1 MSDSVRRSI
10 VLRRLPY
17 VLGLTMLFTSFVV
30 AQTPEEQ
37 AAALAALAPEARTAI
52 AQLGSLRTLP
62 AGEWRFHLG
71 ELPHGEA
78 SDLDDQA
85 WEIRKPGSTA
95 PAETV
100 WYRRLIEIPQSLQ
113 GYDLA
118 GSRIW
123 FVFQVDVNGPMTQ
136 IVYFNGRRVAMGEE
150 LEPLILCDSCKP
162 GEKILVAVK
171 LLKTVDQKIFTG
183 VHLSIEP
190 PADRPRAEDI
200 EQELLSAAILA
211 RTLGVTQVQT
221 KGFIEAINSAAEAVD
236 LDALARGDSKRF
248 DDSLRRAAE
257 LLSVLDPSLHQAT
270 YRLTGNSHIDAAWLW
285 PSSESIDSIRHTWG
299 TALQLMNEY
308 PDYTFTQSAAQY
320 NVWMAE
326 KYPFL
331 NEEIKRRIIEGRW
344 EIVGGM
350 WVEPDLNLPDGESLV
365 RQLLIGKRAFHDL
378 YGVDVRIGWNPDSF
392 GYNWQLPQIYKRSG
406 IDYFVTQKMA
416 WNDTNQ
422 LPLKLFWW
430 QSPDGSKVLSY
441 FPHNYD
447 NDNFDPARLAAD
459 LVAARSRAPGLTEL
473 MDLYGVGDHGG
484 GATRYTLDQA
494 DHWRKPGNIVPN
506 FKLGTAQSFFDD
518 VQPKI
523 EDRSPLWNYEIM
535 GKGAPELAP
544 PSEGRI
550 RIPVWNDE
558 LYFEYHRGVFTTQ
571 AAHKKELR
579 RSEQEILD
587 AEKYAAISSLAGAS
601 YPHKLL
607 DQAWKKLLFN
617 QFHDLAAGSGVG
629 VIYKDARVDFDEVHR
644 ETREVS
650 STALNEIQER
660 VDTRGGDGVPVLLFN
675 SLSWPRSGIV
685 TLKVEMPEPVRG
697 EVYVL
702 DARQNVL
709 PSEVFNRPSGT
720 NFVELMVRAPEIPSL
735 GYALIRVVAGT
746 REFSSDLRAEDL
758 TLENSAL
765 RVKVDSRTGCLT
777 SVYDKTDKH
786 ESLAE
791 GTCGNELIAFK
802 DTPKA
807 YDAWNIDSDFE
818 QVFSKLDSAD
828 SVELV
833 ESNRLRAVIRVKRHW
848 QSSHFVQD
856 YILYAGGDTLDVV
869 NEIDWHED
877 HVLLKA
883 AFDLSSSNRYATY
896 EIPYGSIQRP
906 TTRSNSWEQ
915 AQFEVPALRW
925 ADLGDGEHGFSL
937 LNDSKYGYD
946 AVGNV
951 LRLSLLRSPTWP
963 DPEADRGV
971 QRFSYRLYPHR
982 GSWKD
987 ALTVRR
993 GYEFNYPLEALP
1005 VANHAGAL
1013 PPVHSFLGIEG
1024 DSVVLTAFKRSEDD
1038 RSVILRLYEWAG
1050 KDSTATIQLPS
1061 GAQTAATT
1069 NLMEQF
1075 ESKPE
1080 PVAADQVR
1088 LNVHPFQIAT
1098 VRIDY

>member
-1 MSDSVRRSI
+1 
-10 VLRRLPY
+10 
-17 VLGLTMLFTSFVV
+17 
-30 AQTPEEQ
+30 
-37 AAALAALAPEARTAI
+37 
-52 AQLGSLRTLP
+52 
-62 AGEWRFHLG
+62 
-71 ELPHGEA
+71 
-78 SDLDDQA
+78 
-85 WEIRKPGSTA
+85 
-95 PAETV
+95 
-100 WYRRLIEIPQSLQ
+100 
-113 GYDLA
+113 
-118 GSRIW
+118 
-123 FVFQVDVNGPMTQ
+123 
-136 IVYFNGRRVAMGEE
+136 
-150 LEPLILCDSCKP
+150 
-162 GEKILVAVK
+162 
-171 LLKTVDQKIFTG
+171 
-183 VHLSIEP
+183 
-190 PADRPRAEDI
+190 
-200 EQELLSAAILA
+200 
-211 RTLGVTQVQT
+211 
-221 KGFIEAINSAAEAVD
+221 
-236 LDALARGDSKRF
+236 
-248 DDSLRRAAE
+248 
-257 LLSVLDPSLHQAT
+257 
-270 YRLTGNSHIDAAWLW
+270 
-285 PSSESIDSIRHTWG
+285 
-299 TALQLMNEY
+299 
-308 PDYTFTQSAAQY
+308 
-320 NVWMAE
+320 
-326 KYPFL
+326 
-331 NEEIKRRIIEGRW
+331 
-344 EIVGGM
+344 
-350 WVEPDLNLPDGESLV
+350 
-365 RQLLIGKRAFHDL
+365 
-378 YGVDVRIGWNPDSF
+378 
-392 GYNWQLPQIYKRSG
+392 
-406 IDYFVTQKMA
+406 
-416 WNDTNQ
+416 
-422 LPLKLFWW
+422 
-430 QSPDGSKVLSY
+430 
-441 FPHNYD
+441 
-447 NDNFDPARLAAD
+447 
-459 LVAARSRAPGLTEL
+459 
-473 MDLYGVGDHGG
+473 
-484 GATRYTLDQA
+484 
-494 DHWRKPGNIVPN
+494 
-506 FKLGTAQSFFDD
+506 
-518 VQPKI
+518 
-523 EDRSPLWNYEIM
+523 
-535 GKGAPELAP
+535 
-544 PSEGRI
+544 
-550 RIPVWNDE
+550 
-558 LYFEYHRGVFTTQ
+558 
-571 AAHKKELR
+571 
-579 RSEQEILD
+579 
-587 AEKYAAISSLAGAS
+587 
-601 YPHKLL
+601 
-607 DQAWKKLLFN
+607 
-617 QFHDLAAGSGVG
+617 
-629 VIYKDARVDFDEVHR
+629 
-644 ETREVS
+644 
-650 STALNEIQER
+650 
-660 VDTRGGDGVPVLLFN
+660 
-675 SLSWPRSGIV
+675 
-685 TLKVEMPEPVRG
+685 
-697 EVYVL
+697 
-702 DARQNVL
+702 
-709 PSEVFNRPSGT
+709 
-720 NFVELMVRAPEIPSL
+720 
-735 GYALIRVVAGT
+735 
-746 REFSSDLRAEDL
+746 LRAEDL

-1080 PVAADQVR
+1080 SVAADQVR